1 MNRFQKAAS
10 FGARMGKAAGAP
22 LELAGPPYMPR
33 YTPETLP
40 RPKPED
46 GKAYTWREND
56 IYKTRQELYRKGQ
69 AARAAAGATG
79 PGTTKAIMKDGV
91 IQPGA
96 MFTPQGSM
104 APKDI
109 DWSNIKLPQEQP
121 LPAKSPV
128 IESKTPKK
136 LF

>member
-1 MNRFQKAAS
+1 
-10 FGARMGKAAGAP
+10 MGKAAGAP

-96 MFTPQGSM
+96 TFTPQGSM